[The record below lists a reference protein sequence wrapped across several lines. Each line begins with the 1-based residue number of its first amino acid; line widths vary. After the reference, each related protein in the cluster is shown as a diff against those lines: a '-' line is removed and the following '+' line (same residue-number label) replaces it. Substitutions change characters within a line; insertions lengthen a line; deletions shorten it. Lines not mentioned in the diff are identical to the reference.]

1 MGALGLPSGSW
12 REAKRF
18 EVVYGGHRIREYIG
32 YKSRARWGSGV
43 EEVLR
48 FPPGRGKDYDLGG
61 SLLFVFFTSAIAWFA
76 D

>member
-1 MGALGLPSGSW
+1 MKGCIALFWSAVEPHQDTILHW
-12 REAKRF
+12 F
-18 EVVYGGHRIREYIG
+18 ECLY
-32 YKSRARWGSGV
+32 WNM

-48 FPPGRGKDYDLGG
+48 FPPGRGMDYDLGG